1 LLERACKL
9 HGESDTTAF
18 TEEVL
23 RLIEPF
29 NLGGF
34 GNPALHNWYPVRAED
49 LLHSGSKLGASRE
62 EITAM
67 LDKSGFWA

>member
-1 LLERACKL
+1 
-9 HGESDTTAF
+9 
-18 TEEVL
+18 
-23 RLIEPF
+23 
-29 NLGGF
+29 LGGF